1 MEISSFKK
9 NILEKKYD
17 RRSFL
22 IGSSQLLLV
31 GLLIRQM
38 RQIQLNE
45 NEKYKLLAEENRINI
60 EILTPLRGVIFDSN
74 GIILAKNKENYR
86 IRILREKNINLPEL
100 IDNFSQLINI
110 SKERKN
116 EIIQKLENKRFNTS
130 IVIAEN
136 LGWNDFMKVLVN
148 LPSLPGIIPEIDLKR
163 YYTQKE
169 ILAHTL
175 GYVGVISPKDLKE
188 FSNNDPIMQIED
200 FKIGKVGIE
209 KGFRQISKGASWSW
223 KI

>member
-17 RRSFL
+17 RRAFL
-22 IGSSQLLLV
+22 IGSSQLLIV

-45 NEKYKLLAEENRINI
+45 NEKYKLLADENRIDI
-60 EILTPLRGVIFDSN
+60 EILPPLRGIIFDSN

-100 IDNFSQLINI
+100 IENFSQLIDI

-130 IVIAEN
+130 VVIAEN
-136 LGWNDFMKVLVN
+136 LSWNNFLKVLVN
-148 LPSLPGIIPEIDLKR
+148 LPSLPGIIPEIDFKR
-163 YYTQKE
+163 Y
-169 ILAHTL
+169 
-175 GYVGVISPKDLKE
+175 
-188 FSNNDPIMQIED
+188 
-200 FKIGKVGIE
+200 
-209 KGFRQISKGASWSW
+209 
-223 KI
+223 

>member
-17 RRSFL
+17 RRAFL

-31 GLLIRQM
+31 GLLIKQM

-100 IDNFSQLINI
+100 IENFSQLIDI

-209 KGFRQISKGASWSW
+209 KGFDKYLRGQVGL
-223 KI
+223 

>member
-17 RRSFL
+17 RRAFL

-100 IDNFSQLINI
+100 IENFSQLIDI

-188 FSNNDPIMQIED
+188 FSNNDPIM
-200 FKIGKVGIE
+200 
-209 KGFRQISKGASWSW
+209 
-223 KI
+223 

>member
-9 NILEKKYD
+9 NILEKKYG

-45 NEKYKLLAEENRINI
+45 NEKYKLLAEENRIDI

-86 IRILREKNINLPEL
+86 IRILRDKNINLPEL
-100 IDNFSQLINI
+100 IDKFSQLINI

-116 EIIQKLENKRFNTS
+116 EIIQKLRK
-130 IVIAEN
+130 
-136 LGWNDFMKVLVN
+136 
-148 LPSLPGIIPEIDLKR
+148 
-163 YYTQKE
+163 
-169 ILAHTL
+169 
-175 GYVGVISPKDLKE
+175 
-188 FSNNDPIMQIED
+188 
-200 FKIGKVGIE
+200 
-209 KGFRQISKGASWSW
+209 
-223 KI
+223 

>member
-17 RRSFL
+17 RRAFL

-100 IDNFSQLINI
+100 IDNFSQLINV

-116 EIIQKLENKRFNTS
+116 EIIKKLQNKSFNTC
-130 IVIAEN
+130 IFKFVII
-136 LGWNDFMKVLVN
+136 
-148 LPSLPGIIPEIDLKR
+148 GIFFNFFYKC
-163 YYTQKE
+163 
-169 ILAHTL
+169 
-175 GYVGVISPKDLKE
+175 GIS
-188 FSNNDPIMQIED
+188 
-200 FKIGKVGIE
+200 
-209 KGFRQISKGASWSW
+209 
-223 KI
+223 